1 MTTKSYQQILA
12 YPLAARQSRSD
23 GYGGVGSDPIA
34 NTLAFRKIR
43 LAVAAIERG
52 AKIMGIDGREM
63 HDRLRAKDLIQSYLL
78 SGYEPLHTQSYEY
91 VAESTVETLRNWEV
105 GQ

>member
-1 MTTKSYQQILA
+1 MRDGQNRGANPTTATPSLGSVPLRSY
-12 YPLAARQSRSD
+12 RR
-23 GYGGVGSDPIA
+23 V
-34 NTLAFRKIR
+34 R

>member
-1 MTTKSYQQILA
+1 MKSNGRDTAQADKLRY
-12 YPLAARQSRSD
+12 RR
-23 GYGGVGSDPIA
+23 V
-34 NTLAFRKIR
+34 R

-63 HDRLRAKDLIQSYLL
+63 HDRLKAQGLISNYLMA
-78 SGYEPLHTQSYEY
+78 GYEPLHTQSYEY
-91 VAESTVETLRNWEV
+91 VAESTVETLRNWEA